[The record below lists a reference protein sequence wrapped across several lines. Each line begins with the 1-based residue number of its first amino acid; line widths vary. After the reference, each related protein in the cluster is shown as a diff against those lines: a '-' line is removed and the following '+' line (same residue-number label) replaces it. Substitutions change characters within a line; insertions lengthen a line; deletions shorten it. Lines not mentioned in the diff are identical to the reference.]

1 MSERIQARLNRPIG
15 RLEYGSAL
23 LRLARR
29 VVVYPEK
36 RIRMNKIYFVLIGA
50 VFGLLVVRGFFLDP
64 AEEIGWRIFW
74 DALFRGHIGMRGLRE
89 AAGSATFAKS
99 MLGIGVGA
107 AAGYFASNNTKGRR
121 RR

>member
-1 MSERIQARLNRPIG
+1 M
-15 RLEYGSAL
+15 
-23 LRLARR
+23 
-29 VVVYPEK
+29 K
-36 RIRMNKIYFVLIGA
+36 MKKIYFVLIGA

-74 DALFRGHIGMRGLRE
+74 DALFRGHIGMRGIRE

-99 MLGIGVGA
+99 MLGVGVGA
-107 AAGYFASNNTKGRR
+107 VAGWYFASNNIKTRGRR